1 MKKELNE
8 IYSLLSALPVN
19 GDAVDVIAA
28 IRAKLRKLI
37 KEADD
42 GE

>member
-8 IYSLLSALPVN
+8 VYSLLSALPVN
-19 GDAVDVIAA
+19 GDVVDVIAA
-28 IRAKLRKLI
+28 IRPKLRKLI